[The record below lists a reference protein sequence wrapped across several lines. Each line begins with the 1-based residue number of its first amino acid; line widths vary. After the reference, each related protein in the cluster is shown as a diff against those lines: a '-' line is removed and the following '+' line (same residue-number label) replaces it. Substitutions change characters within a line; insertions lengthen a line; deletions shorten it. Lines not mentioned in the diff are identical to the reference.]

1 MFYDPIAGGVATT
14 KIWPAADVRN
24 GSFPFGQPVLPR
36 APSASAPR
44 PVYVLGAYPSSL
56 HVEWVAPA
64 VPGVE
69 RRKVRA
75 LLVDNEPTPFWSGER
90 ENEYVAG
97 WLDRVQW
104 SPAWGQ
110 ARPPKSGTNGPSGH
124 WVACHILRPIGVGR
138 RETCI
143 SDCLDTARLNASQ
156 AARVNDTYTVAEALG
171 LPTCTVPF
179 VPTGERGIV
188 SVAAEG
194 HLDRLRQEIS
204 QATPQLVVTLGNAA
218 LRVFGLLAET
228 PHPQPLALARRS
240 NGQPLVADIGGHRVS
255 WLPLVHP
262 RSGERTPPWPDIH
275 AYWEA
280 TASTVG

>member
-1 MFYDPIAGGVATT
+1 MTGF
-14 KIWPAADVRN
+14 WQAANVRN
-24 GSFPFGQPVLPR
+24 GRFPFGQPVLPR

-44 PVYVLGAYPSSL
+44 PVYVLGAYPSGL

-69 RRKVRA
+69 RQKVRA

-90 ENEYVAG
+90 ETEYVAD

-110 ARPPKSGTNGPSGH
+110 ARPPTSGTNGPSGH
-124 WVACHILRPIGVGR
+124 WVERHILRPLGITR
-138 RETCI
+138 REACI

-156 AARVNDTYTVAEALG
+156 AARVNDTYNPVAETLG
-171 LPTCTVPF
+171 LPLCTVPL
-179 VPTGERGIV
+179 VPAGERGIV
-188 SVAAEG
+188 SEAAEG
-194 HLDRLRQEIS
+194 HLDRIRQEIS
-204 QATPQLVVTLGNAA
+204 QATPELVITLGNAA
-218 LRVFGLLAET
+218 LRVLGLLAKSPST
-228 PHPQPLALARRS
+228 SLRALTGAS
-240 NGQPLVADIGGHRVS
+240 YGEPLVADIGGHSVS

-275 AYWEA
+275 ARWEA
-280 TASTVG
+280 SAPTVG